1 MYSSC
6 RLSLAV
12 KEPSAPSTTRRNRVK
27 LLAGTRKGLF
37 TFEFDDKKWRMSDRQ
52 FLGDPVPML
61 LPVPENNQLFTVLGT
76 GHFGTKLHRSDDS
89 GQSYSEV
96 ATPVYP
102 EKPADSGDLVP
113 WSLELIWSLEKGL
126 GDTLWCGTIPG
137 GVFTSTDAGESWQLN
152 ENLWNL
158 DARRKWMGGGYDWPG
173 VHSICVDPRDAS
185 VVTLGIS
192 IGGVYRTT
200 DNGNSWKPRGE
211 GLRADYV
218 PPDIAGEPDQQD
230 PHRIAQC
237 AADPD
242 YWWMQHHNGIWRSS
256 DDCATWQEI
265 MEVQPSTFGFALAVH
280 PTDGNT
286 AWFVPSLGS
295 ESRYPVGAK
304 MVVNRTVD
312 GGGSFMQ
319 LKNGLPQEDAY
330 DLVYRHCL
338 EICPSGDMLVMGST
352 SGNLWFSNDAG
363 DHWEIVSRHLPPILC
378 LRYVEFM

>member
-1 MYSSC
+1 MC
-6 RLSLAV
+6 
-12 KEPSAPSTTRRNRVK
+12 
-27 LLAGTRKGLF
+27 
-37 TFEFDDKKWRMSDRQ
+37 
-52 FLGDPVPML
+52 
-61 LPVPENNQLFTVLGT
+61 
-76 GHFGTKLHRSDDS
+76 
-89 GQSYSEV
+89 
-96 ATPVYP
+96 
-102 EKPADSGDLVP
+102 
-113 WSLELIWSLEKGL
+113 
-126 GDTLWCGTIPG
+126 
-137 GVFTSTDAGESWQLN
+137 
-152 ENLWNL
+152 
-158 DARRKWMGGGYDWPG
+158 
-173 VHSICVDPRDAS
+173 
-185 VVTLGIS
+185 
-192 IGGVYRTT
+192 
-200 DNGNSWKPRGE
+200 
-211 GLRADYV
+211 ADYV

-286 AWFVPSLGS
+286 AWFVPSLSS

-312 GGGSFMQ
+312 GGDSFMQ

>member
-1 MYSSC
+1 M
-6 RLSLAV
+6 
-12 KEPSAPSTTRRNRVK
+12 
-27 LLAGTRKGLF
+27 
-37 TFEFDDKKWRMSDRQ
+37 
-52 FLGDPVPML
+52 
-61 LPVPENNQLFTVLGT
+61 
-76 GHFGTKLHRSDDS
+76 
-89 GQSYSEV
+89 
-96 ATPVYP
+96 
-102 EKPADSGDLVP
+102 
-113 WSLELIWSLEKGL
+113 
-126 GDTLWCGTIPG
+126 
-137 GVFTSTDAGESWQLN
+137 
-152 ENLWNL
+152 
-158 DARRKWMGGGYDWPG
+158 
-173 VHSICVDPRDAS
+173 
-185 VVTLGIS
+185 
-192 IGGVYRTT
+192 YRTT